1 MHESGLV
8 RAAVAA
14 LVDATAGRHMRT
26 VVLAV
31 GPGVDVDSA
40 AAAWQTA
47 AAGTPLAATR
57 VEWQRAP
64 DKLRCFS
71 CGLEYEGEPLDRCP
85 SCEGNGIVITP
96 APELAAVDW
105 TT

>member
-14 LVDATAGRHMRT
+14 LVDASAGRPMRT

-31 GPGVDVDSA
+31 GAGVDVDSA
-40 AAAWQTA
+40 AAAWQSA
-47 AAGTPLAATR
+47 AAGTALEATR
-57 VEWQRAP
+57 VEWRRAP
-64 DKLRCFS
+64 DRLRCFS
-71 CGLEYEGEPLDRCP
+71 CGLEYDGEPLDLCP
-85 SCEGNGIVITP
+85 SCDSTGIVITP

-105 TT
+105 AP

>member
-8 RAAVAA
+8 RATVAA
-14 LVDATAGRHMRT
+14 LVDASAGRPMRT

-31 GPGVDVDSA
+31 GAGVDVDSA
-40 AAAWQTA
+40 AAAWQAA
-47 AAGTPLAATR
+47 AAGTSLAATR

-64 DKLRCFS
+64 DRLRCFA
-71 CGLEYEGEPLDRCP
+71 CGLEYDGEPLDLCP
-85 SCEGNGIVITP
+85 SCEGTGIVITP

-105 TT
+105 TP